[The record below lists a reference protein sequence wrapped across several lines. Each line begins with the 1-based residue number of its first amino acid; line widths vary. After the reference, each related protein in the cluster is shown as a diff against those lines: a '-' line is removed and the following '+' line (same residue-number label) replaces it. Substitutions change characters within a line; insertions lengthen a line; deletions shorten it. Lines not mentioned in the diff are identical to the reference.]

1 MIKRFLLWLLACCGC
16 QPELSEPVQPASAD
30 LLQDSSTVQRY
41 KVAPDFVPAVPGSEF
56 VLGGQKFIVAPM
68 TATTYEQHKDVLFET
83 TSIPEMGLVAELT
96 FCSLRRN
103 YPDIT
108 RAQVL
113 DLVDRSNFLLLWE
126 LLMDASGLM
135 RQAGEMQRR
144 MESAAMQ
151 HAA

>member
-1 MIKRFLLWLLACCGC
+1 MIKRLLLWLLACCGH
-16 QPELSEPVQPASAD
+16 QPEPVQPASAEP
-30 LLQDSSTVQRY
+30 LQNSSTAQY

-56 VLGGQKFIVAPM
+56 ILGGQTFIVAPM
-68 TATTYEQHKDVLFET
+68 TATTYEQHKGVLFET